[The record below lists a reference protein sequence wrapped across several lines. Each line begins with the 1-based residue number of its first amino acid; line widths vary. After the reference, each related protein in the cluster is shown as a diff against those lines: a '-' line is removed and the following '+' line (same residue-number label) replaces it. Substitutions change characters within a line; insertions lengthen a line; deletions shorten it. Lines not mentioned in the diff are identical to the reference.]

1 MIYPT
6 THSPLACLAP
16 SHRLQLSNGDLV
28 KVEEI
33 ALLSVTA
40 VRGDGRR
47 LYIPTSRL
55 IADTTINLS
64 RSDTFWDNFTILV
77 DASTPASVLEVSSSL
92 IRA

>member
-6 THSPLACLAP
+6 THSPLACLPP

-92 IRA
+92 TWV